1 MKYLFLD
8 TNVYLHY
15 IDVEEIDWKSLV
27 TGGEDFTIVIPPI
40 VREEINEKKDQAR
53 GKIQHRAKK
62 IFSKFA
68 NIFLEEKKMKYKYS
82 DCESPTNEL
91 FEKYDFN
98 KDTNDDKL
106 LLSAILFDS
115 TKNNVIL
122 VSADINILIKAKTNG
137 LAYFRMPNDENLLN
151 KEKTEEE
158 KEIQRLKEELEAY
171 KNRKPNP
178 QITFEDGST
187 MLKLKKPVSKDLEVE
202 IEKYLEKEKL
212 KYPRDTT
219 YDTRDYLEGAMRN
232 TLHSI
237 MGDFSAEQIV
247 MYNNQREE
255 YFKEYK
261 EYIRFLVQNQI
272 FSEQLKELKF
282 ILSNTGNAQTGDLN
296 IFISIPKNIKL
307 YSNKSKIKR
316 IKSIPVPPLKNGLNR
331 KVLQVTENIQPLGSY
346 LQRPNYEYC
355 WELSMTLTNNEFS
368 FGESKLNHT
377 LHKSLRI
384 ENSLF
389 INTLSCG
396 NFSIDWYIIDSAL
409 PKPISGKLNV
419 IIEE

>member
-82 DCESPTNEL
+82 DCGNPTNDL
-91 FEKYDFN
+91 FEKYKFN

-106 LLSAILFDS
+106 LLSALLFDS

-137 LAYFRMPNDENLLN
+137 LAYFRMPNDEKLLN

-158 KEIQRLKEELEAY
+158 KEIQRLKEELEVY

-187 MLKLKKPVSKDLEVE
+187 ILKLKKPTPKDLEVE

-212 KYPRDTT
+212 KYPCHTFSETDN
-219 YDTRDYLEGAMRN
+219 YLGM
-232 TLHSI
+232 TLSSI
-237 MGDFSAEQIV
+237 WENE
-247 MYNNQREE
+247 YNKQREE
-255 YFKEYK
+255 YFGEYK
-261 EYIRFLVQNQI
+261 EYIRFIVQN
-272 FSEQLKELKF
+272 E
-282 ILSNTGNAQTGDLN
+282 ILSERMKEVKFVVSNFLGTAPTGDMN
-296 IFISIPKNIKL
+296 IFINIPANIKL
-307 YSNKSKIKR
+307 YSKRSKVRR
-316 IKSIPVPPLKNGLNR
+316 IRNVPITPQKNGLDR
-331 KVLQVTENIQPLGSY
+331 KLLQATANIQPLGSY
-346 LQRPNYEYC
+346 LQGPDYEYC
-355 WELSMTLTNNEFS
+355 WDLSKTLAGNEFS
-368 FGESKLNHT
+368 FDESKLNHT
-377 LHKSLRI
+377 LYKNLNI

-389 INTLSCG
+389 IDTLTCG
-396 NFSIDWYIIDSAL
+396 NFSIDWYISDSAL
-409 PKPISGKLNV
+409 PKPISEKLNV

>member
-8 TNVYLHY
+8 TNVYLHCK
-15 IDVEEIDWKSLV
+15 DAEEIDWKYWV

-40 VREEINEKKDQAR
+40 VIREIDKIKDRER
-53 GKIQHRAKK
+53 GKVQARAKK
-62 IFSKFA
+62 VSSRFGD
-68 NIFLEEKKMKYKYS
+68 IFLEGKKMKLKYKN
-82 DCESPTNEL
+82 CEDPTNDL
-91 FEKYDFN
+91 FEKCKFN
-98 KDTNDDKL
+98 KDVNDDWF
-106 LLSAILFDS
+106 ILAAKIFPESD
-115 TKNNVIL
+115 NVVVVARDNGIL
-122 VSADINILIKAKTNG
+122 MKAKNSG
-137 LAYFRMPNDENLLN
+137 FAIFRMNDSFLLEV
-151 KEKTEEE
+151 EKSEEE
-158 KEIQRLKEELEAY
+158 KEIQRLKEELEVY

-178 QITFEDGST
+178 QITFENRST
-187 MLKLKKPVSKDLEVE
+187 MLRLKKPTPKTLEAE

-255 YFKEYK
+255 YFKEY
-261 EYIRFLVQNQI
+261 IRFLVQNQI

-282 ILSNTGNAQTGDLN
+282 ILSNTGNAQTGDMN

-331 KVLQVTENIQPLGSY
+331 KVLQVTENIQPLGNY

>member
-40 VREEINEKKDQAR
+40 VREEIDKKKDQAR

-62 IFSKFA
+62 ISSKFA

-82 DCESPTNEL
+82 DCKNPTNDL
-91 FEKYDFN
+91 FEKYQFD

-106 LLSAILFDS
+106 LLSAILFDP
-115 TKNNVIL
+115 TKDNIIL
-122 VSADINILIKAKTNG
+122 VSADNNILIKAKTNG
-137 LAYFRMPNDENLLN
+137 VPYFRMPKDGEHLL
-151 KEKTEEE
+151 KEEKTEEE
-158 KEIQRLKEELEAY
+158 KEIEKLKEELDIY

-187 MLKLKKPVSKDLEVE
+187 MLKLKKPTPKDLEIE

-212 KYPRDTT
+212 KYPRDST
-219 YDTRDYLEGAMRN
+219 YDTGDYLDGAIRN

-237 MGDFSAEQIV
+237 MGDFSAEQILK
-247 MYNNQREE
+247 YNIQREE
-255 YFKEYK
+255 YLKEYK
-261 EYIRFLVQNQI
+261 EYIRFIVQNEI

-282 ILSNTGNAQTGDLN
+282 TLSNTGNAQTGDMN
-296 IFISIPKNIKL
+296 IFINIPQNIKL
-307 YSNKSKIKR
+307 YSKKSKIKR
-316 IKSIPVPPLKNGLNR
+316 IKSVLVPPQKNGLNR
-331 KVLQVTENIQPLGSY
+331 KVLQATANIQPLESY
-346 LQRPNYEYC
+346 LPNYEYC
-355 WELSMTLTNNEFS
+355 WDLNNRLTNNEFL
-368 FGESKLNHT
+368 FDESKLNHT
-377 LHKSLRI
+377 LHKNLNI
-384 ENSLF
+384 EDSLF
-389 INTLSCG
+389 IDTLSCR

-409 PKPISGKLNV
+409 PKPVEGQLKV